1 MNSPFTLYTIVVLV
15 AAALAAIA
23 IWAPRSLPLKISALV
38 LAAALMATGYVGFME
53 IIGRPKPVSAEW
65 ALETIE
71 DAAVVAT
78 RLREGEGIYLWL
90 EGRGA
95 QEPRAYVLA
104 WDLGDAK
111 QLQQT
116 APAGHATG
124 RGARHGRAH
133 ADNARDQA
141 GVRRATFLCGAAI
154 RPTAEGGL
162 GPVDPRY
169 NSCRQTCVSGVA
181 LGDGR

>member
-23 IWAPRSLPLKISALV
+23 IWAPRSLPLKVSALV
-38 LAAALMATGYVGFME
+38 LAAALMATGYAGFME
-53 IIGRPKPVSAEW
+53 IIGRPKPVSVEW

-104 WDLGDAK
+104 WDLRDAK
-111 QLQQT
+111 QLQQAMRQAEEQGT
-116 APAGHATG
+116 VVRMRTMRETDEPLFYAEPQSAPPPK
-124 RGARHGRAH
+124 
-133 ADNARDQA
+133 
-141 GVRRATFLCGAAI
+141 AAS
-154 RPTAEGGL
+154 
-162 GPVDPRY
+162 V
-169 NSCRQTCVSGVA
+169 Q
-181 LGDGR
+181 

>member
-111 QLQQT
+111 QLQTRRESDEPLFYAEPQS
-116 APAGHATG
+116 APPPK
-124 RGARHGRAH
+124 
-133 ADNARDQA
+133 
-141 GVRRATFLCGAAI
+141 AAS
-154 RPTAEGGL
+154 
-162 GPVDPRY
+162 V
-169 NSCRQTCVSGVA
+169 Q
-181 LGDGR
+181 

>member
-23 IWAPRSLPLKISALV
+23 IWAPRSLPLKVSALV
-38 LAAALMATGYVGFME
+38 LAAALMATGYAGFME
-53 IIGRPKPVSAEW
+53 VIGRPKPVSVEW

-90 EGRGA
+90 EGRGV

-111 QLQQT
+111 QLQQAMRQAEEQGT
-116 APAGHATG
+116 VVRMRTMRETRRESDEPLFYAEPQSAPPPK
-124 RGARHGRAH
+124 
-133 ADNARDQA
+133 
-141 GVRRATFLCGAAI
+141 AAS
-154 RPTAEGGL
+154 
-162 GPVDPRY
+162 V
-169 NSCRQTCVSGVA
+169 Q
-181 LGDGR
+181 

>member
-111 QLQQT
+111 QLQQ
-116 APAGHATG
+116 AM
-124 RGARHGRAH
+124 R
-133 ADNARDQA
+133 QA
-141 GVRRATFLCGAAI
+141 EEQGTVVRMRTMRETRRESDEPLFYVRSRNPPHRRRRPRSSRPKIQFLQANLCLRRRAW
-154 RPTAEGGL
+154 
-162 GPVDPRY
+162 
-169 NSCRQTCVSGVA
+169 
-181 LGDGR
+181 

>member
-95 QEPRAYVLA
+95 QEPR
-104 WDLGDAK
+104 DAK
-111 QLQQT
+111 QLQQAMRQAEEQGT
-116 APAGHATG
+116 VVRMRTMRETRRESDEPLFYAEPQSAPPPK
-124 RGARHGRAH
+124 
-133 ADNARDQA
+133 
-141 GVRRATFLCGAAI
+141 AAS
-154 RPTAEGGL
+154 
-162 GPVDPRY
+162 V
-169 NSCRQTCVSGVA
+169 Q
-181 LGDGR
+181 